1 MSLEELKGHIG
12 LSFYGHCPQS
22 VHRTNLVRKVHP
34 QNCLCLCPAHRQCG
48 CPRSCP
54 FPLGVG
60 FQAVSHKSNI
70 CTPVEREAG
79 KVKIWLLQL
88 KVNSQ
93 SGKSS
98 KYGEDVYRILDRL
111 SLASSP
117 LSMFSCIT
125 SSTIPPS
132 FPQSRGM
139 LLS

>member
-1 MSLEELKGHIG
+1 MGV
-12 LSFYGHCPQS
+12 
-22 VHRTNLVRKVHP
+22 VHNLFTEPTWSGRSIPRT
-34 QNCLCLCPAHRQCG
+34 CLCLCPAHRQCG

-70 CTPVEREAG
+70 CTPAEREAG
-79 KVKIWLLQL
+79 KVKIWLLRL
-88 KVNSQ
+88 KGNSQ

-98 KYGEDVYRILDRL
+98 KYGEDVYRILDGL
-111 SLASSP
+111 PPASSSP

-132 FPQSRGM
+132 FPQSRGT